1 MPGLLS
7 RLRSSSKHAE
17 TLENAPQ
24 AVLVINERGVVTLFN
39 AAAEK
44 LWGHKKSD
52 IIGQPSTRL
61 IAESKIKDAA
71 KQEGILR
78 ETQLAHA
85 SGRTFWAELAVSTV
99 KSGSSTQH
107 TLFVRDVTQERFGRE
122 MMSQSLEQSMD
133 AVVSIDEHNNVTAFN
148 KAAERMWG
156 YRRTEV
162 IGKNVKMLVPHDIQ
176 PQHDG
181 FVDRNRKTGE
191 NRIVGSYREVPV
203 PRKDGT
209 SLWGQAAISKIDLD
223 GHIAYTAFF
232 KDVTDEVEKRDKMEM
247 LSLVADKANSGI
259 IITDGDGKI
268 EYLNAGFEKLT
279 GYSLNEARGKK
290 PGPMLQGE
298 DTDPETVKTI
308 RYHLDR
314 KEPFYVEILNY
325 HKNGTPYWVSLSIAP
340 VFDERGRVE
349 HFISVEAD
357 ITEIKQKTVDF
368 TRRLEAIER
377 SMVTMEFNADG
388 SLLSANSLIQK
399 KCGSKDKVAQV
410 AKALWS
416 KLTKENLDTL
426 RSKAE
431 FSGKDSIELSGMPPL
446 ALDYQIV
453 ALKDLTGNVR
463 RYVLFGIDITD
474 RHLALNETQEAMQSV
489 LQVSSKISGILSTIN
504 TISDQTNLLA
514 LNAAIEA
521 ARAGEAGRGFAVV
534 ADEVRTLA
542 QKSSVSAGEIATLV
556 EETNQRVEALASSLA
571 KIDG

>member
-7 RLRSSSKHAE
+7 RLRPSSKHTE

-44 LWGHKKSD
+44 LWGHKKGD

-61 IAESKIKDAA
+61 IAESKIKDAT
-71 KQEGILR
+71 KQEGILH

-85 SGRTFWAELAVSTV
+85 SGGIFWAELAVSTV
-99 KSGSSTQH
+99 KSNGSAQH

-122 MMSQSLEQSMD
+122 TMSQSLEQSMD

-148 KAAERMWG
+148 KAAEKMWG
-156 YRRTEV
+156 YHRTEV
-162 IGKNVKMLVPHDIQ
+162 IGNNVKMLVPHDIQ
-176 PQHDG
+176 LQHDG

-191 NRIVGSYREVPV
+191 NRIVGSYREVTV

-223 GHIAYTAFF
+223 GHITYTAFF
-232 KDVTDEVEKRDKMEM
+232 KDVTEEVEKREKMEM

-259 IITDGDGKI
+259 LITDGDGKI

-314 KEPFYVEILNY
+314 QEPFYVEILNY

-357 ITEIKQKTVDF
+357 ITRIKQETVDF

-388 SLLSANSLIQK
+388 SFLSANTLIQK

-416 KLTKENLDTL
+416 KLTRENLDTL

-431 FSGKDSIELSGMPPL
+431 FSGKDSIELDGMPPL

-453 ALKDLTGNVR
+453 ALKDLIGNVR

-556 EETNQRVEALASSLA
+556 AETNQRVEALASSLA